1 MEGAEEETK
10 ENFRLLNIFGVL
22 FDIIIECHVSPK
34 SPSKLKL

>member
-10 ENFRLLNIFGVL
+10 ENFLLNIFGVL
-22 FDIIIECHVSPK
+22 FDIFIECHVSPK